1 MVMADGF
8 SAGVNA
14 TNPYLLGPYGP
25 VRRELEA
32 RDLPVEGEIPADLAG
47 LYVRN
52 GPNPTRSPTGLH
64 HWFDGE
70 GMLHAIWFENGTARY
85 RNAWPRGADFAN
97 TAAKGIFHPADR
109 TRPAN
114 RVYKDTA
121 NTDVICHNGKLLA
134 LWYISGT
141 PVAVDPRTLETIG
154 DETFSGQLPRAM
166 SAHSK
171 VDPRTGE
178 LVFFDYPLYEPWM
191 STGAINA
198 AGELTWFTQIELK
211 GPRLPHDM
219 GLTDKHVI
227 LMDLPVVFTEAALR
241 KGMWNIHWND
251 QPTRFAV
258 LPRGA
263 RGDAV
268 RWFETPACYIYHVI
282 NAWDD
287 GDAVIMAACKMVPN
301 GLAPN
306 PAFGAAAAM
315 ANVLALHAVP
325 VLWRFDLTTGAV
337 SETQLDDRIGEFP
350 VVNLDYTG
358 VQSRYGY
365 LVSMA
370 PGDLQK
376 FDGLLK
382 YDLVTGA
389 CTQHRFAHG
398 VFGSEPAFAP
408 RPNAKAEDDGWLI
421 TFVSDE
427 STGASF
433 CYVIDAADITAPPVA
448 KIALPQ
454 RVPAGFHATW
464 VKPAQMT
471 A

>member
-1 MVMADGF
+1 
-8 SAGVNA
+8 
-14 TNPYLLGPYGP
+14 
-25 VRRELEA
+25 
-32 RDLPVEGEIPADLAG
+32 
-47 LYVRN
+47 
-52 GPNPTRSPTGLH
+52 
-64 HWFDGE
+64 
-70 GMLHAIWFENGTARY
+70 
-85 RNAWPRGADFAN
+85 
-97 TAAKGIFHPADR
+97 
-109 TRPAN
+109 
-114 RVYKDTA
+114 
-121 NTDVICHNGKLLA
+121 
-134 LWYISGT
+134 
-141 PVAVDPRTLETIG
+141 
-154 DETFSGQLPRAM
+154 
-166 SAHSK
+166 
-171 VDPRTGE
+171 
-178 LVFFDYPLYEPWM
+178 
-191 STGAINA
+191 
-198 AGELTWFTQIELK
+198 
-211 GPRLPHDM
+211 M
-219 GLTDKHVI
+219 GLTEKHVI
-227 LMDLPVVFTEAALR
+227 LMDLPIVFTDAALR

-251 QPTRFAV
+251 QPTRFAI

-287 GDAVIMAACKMVPN
+287 GDAVVMAACKMVPN

-325 VLWRFDLTTGAV
+325 VLWRFDLKTGAV

-358 VQSRYGY
+358 AKSRYGY

-370 PGDLQK
+370 PGELQK

-382 YDLVTGA
+382 YDLTSGA
-389 CTQHRFAHG
+389 CTQHRFPYG

-421 TFVSDE
+421 TFVTDE
-427 STGASF
+427 ATGASF
-433 CYVIDAADITAPPVA
+433 CYVIDASDITAQPVA